1 MKKLLLLG
9 GSNQQIVA
17 IEKAKEMGLYTIL
30 CDYLPDNPGQYVADK
45 FYLEST
51 TDKDAI
57 LKISRDENI
66 DGIIAYASDPAAPT
80 AAYVAEKLSLP
91 GNPYKSVDILCNK
104 GKFREFLK
112 SNDFNVPVSKSFNSE
127 EEVFENI
134 NDFSFPIIVK
144 PVDSSGSKGV
154 TVLKSK
160 KSLEAALKSAF
171 SYSRSKKIII
181 EDFIDGKYSVI
192 GGDIFIRNGKINI
205 WGLMSSQRDTNVN
218 ELVPVGESFPLRL
231 PDTILD
237 EIKYTLNSLVN
248 KLHIKNGPMNVE
260 LIVDKKDKVY
270 LIDIGPRSGG
280 CMIPDLISDI
290 FNVDIVKMSIEAAMG
305 CKIEYDI
312 EKSDEFYAIY
322 YLHSDKSGIYNAI
335 SFDNKLEPF
344 IYRKCLYKNK
354 GDKVEYFDNASK
366 CLGIIF
372 LKFSNRDVMSNI
384 LSDIN
389 KLIDVNLE

>member
-45 FYLEST
+45 FYLAST

>member
-30 CDYLPDNPGQYVADK
+30 CDYLSDNPGQYVADK

>member
-1 MKKLLLLG
+1 MKKILLLG

-91 GNPYKSVDILCNK
+91 GNPFKSVDVLCNK

-112 SNDFNVPVSKSFNSE
+112 ENNFNVPMSKSFASKK
-127 EEVFENI
+127 EVFYNI
-134 NDFSFPIIVK
+134 NDFKFPIIVK

-154 TVLKSK
+154 TVLKSEK
-160 KSLEAALKSAF
+160 NLETALKSAF

-181 EDFIDGKYSVI
+181 EDFIEGKYSVI
-192 GGDIFIRNGKINI
+192 GGDIFIRNGEIDI
-205 WGLMSSQRDTNVN
+205 WGLMSSQRDTGVN
-218 ELVPVGESFPLRL
+218 ELVPVGESFPLNL
-231 PDTILD
+231 EESLVN
-237 EIKYTLNSLVN
+237 EIKYTLSLLVK
-248 KLHIKNGPMNVE
+248 KLHIENGPMNVE
-260 LIVDKKDKVY
+260 LMVDKTDKVY

-290 FNVDIVKMSIEAAMG
+290 FNVDIVKMSIEAAIG
-305 CKIEYDI
+305 DNIECNI
-312 EKSDEFYAIY
+312 NKSDEFYAIY
-322 YLHSDKSGIYNAI
+322 YLHSDKNGILNDI
-335 SFDNKLEPF
+335 FFDSKLEQF
-344 IYRKCLYKNK
+344 IYKKCIYKNK
-354 GDKVEYFDNASK
+354 GDKVEYFYNASK

-372 LKFSNRDVMSNI
+372 MKFPNKQVMSDI
-384 LSDIN
+384 LSGIN
-389 KLIDVNLE
+389 QLIKIKLD